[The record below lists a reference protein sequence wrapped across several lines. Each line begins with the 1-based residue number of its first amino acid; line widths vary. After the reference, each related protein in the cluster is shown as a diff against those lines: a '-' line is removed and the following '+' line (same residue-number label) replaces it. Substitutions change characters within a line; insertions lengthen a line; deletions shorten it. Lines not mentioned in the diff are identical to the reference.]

1 MTRLEDTLL
10 GLFTEIAIVEHLART
25 RVERDVLEDL
35 TSNQFG
41 ILNYFVRTHP
51 SPDTVAGIAWSFQQE
66 EDYTFS
72 NVSLLADK
80 GYVTL
85 TDAAAERDTVVDITD
100 AGRKAQ
106 QEHLERVGPEIR
118 QLVSEI
124 PSDELETAYR
134 VLHDIRLV
142 LDNLPDR

>member
-1 MTRLEDTLL
+1 MTLEDTLL

-25 RVERDVLEDL
+25 RVERDVLADL

-51 SPDTVAGIAWSFQQE
+51 SPDTVAGIAWAFQQE
-66 EDYTFS
+66 EDYTLGNAQLLAS
-72 NVSLLADK
+72 RGYVSLTQ
-80 GYVTL
+80 GVT
-85 TDAAAERDTVVDITD
+85 DRDTVVTLTED
-100 AGRKAQ
+100 GRRAQ
-106 QEHLERVGPEIR
+106 AEHVERIGPEIR
-118 QLVSEI
+118 QMVSEI
-124 PSDELETAYR
+124 PSDELQTAYR